1 MGTVNK
7 AVRYSGLIKS
17 ILFNYKFPGL
27 ILIYSINVDF
37 DITPCSTGTRC
48 KSILTWTNEPGCIM
62 TNINMRVMQY
72 GIIPNSRMWQQTV
85 ASDLSTEVQGHNQH
99 VNPAYT
105 NRLVIRF

>member
-1 MGTVNK
+1 
-7 AVRYSGLIKS
+7 
-17 ILFNYKFPGL
+17 
-27 ILIYSINVDF
+27 
-37 DITPCSTGTRC
+37 
-48 KSILTWTNEPGCIM
+48 M